1 MSYNCR
7 CSFKIHQNKQNLSG
21 LNIME
26 TLNLLG
32 CICKCPALD
41 EKTLLTMDD
50 LTQNLET
57 LRLKEKK
64 QNCFNDRYKAW

>member
-1 MSYNCR
+1 
-7 CSFKIHQNKQNLSG
+7 
-21 LNIME
+21 ME

-64 QNCFNDRYKAW
+64 QNCFDDRYKA